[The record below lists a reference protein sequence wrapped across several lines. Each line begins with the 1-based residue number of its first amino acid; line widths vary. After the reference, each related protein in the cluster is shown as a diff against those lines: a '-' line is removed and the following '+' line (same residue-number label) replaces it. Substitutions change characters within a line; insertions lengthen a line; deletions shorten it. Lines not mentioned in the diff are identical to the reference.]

1 MYWVVFDYGEV
12 LSRKTAA
19 LPALAQQLG
28 VSAAEFEPAYWAE
41 REAYDRGCPDARY
54 WRAVGDRLGVAV
66 DEETVVALTKADGE
80 GWLVFEPEAEALLDE
95 LHQSGVPLA
104 LLSNAPAAF
113 GRAVE
118 QRDWSAKFRTLVF
131 SGDLECAKP
140 DPEIWA
146 ELVRRLDAQPEQC
159 VFFDDRQVNID
170 GALAAGLDA
179 RLWAGA
185 ADARAYL
192 AGKLSGSGGSAS

>member
-12 LSRKTAA
+12 LSKKTAA
-19 LPALAQQLG
+19 LPELAQQLG
-28 VSAAEFEPAYWAE
+28 VAAAEFEPAYWAE
-41 REAYDRGCPDARY
+41 REPYDRGCHESEY
-54 WRAVGDRLGVAV
+54 WRAVGARLGVEV
-66 DEETVVALTKADGE
+66 DDETVAALTKADGE
-80 GWLVFEPEAEALLDE
+80 GWLVFEPEAEALLTE
-95 LHQSGVPLA
+95 LHEAGVALA
-104 LLSNAPAAF
+104 LLSNAPASF

-118 QRDWSAKFRTLVF
+118 LRPWSGKFRTLIF
-131 SGDLECAKP
+131 SGDLKCAKP

-146 ELVRRLDAQPEQC
+146 ELLRRLDAAPEKC

-179 RLWAGA
+179 RLWTGA

-192 AGKLSGSGGSAS
+192 AGRISGFAGSAS